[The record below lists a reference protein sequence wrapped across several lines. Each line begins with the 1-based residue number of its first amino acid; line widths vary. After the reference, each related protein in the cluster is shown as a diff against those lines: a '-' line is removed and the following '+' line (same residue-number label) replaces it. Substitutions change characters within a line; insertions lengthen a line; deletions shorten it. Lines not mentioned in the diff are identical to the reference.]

1 MKRIIFASAFFTLLF
16 SLVLW
21 SCKKSDTLDP
31 QIEGFAID
39 DYDVIQLTNDNPDV
53 PVYISYNDDRG
64 IDSVSINV
72 YKEGTTNLVAHN
84 VIRNLIHSAT
94 GRTRVTTPFPYADLG
109 GPTGVYTIEYKVTD
123 KTGKSATTSYNVNV
137 LNNKTR
143 NLCDF
148 PAATLPAGKNV
159 WIRVTSTQPVPAG
172 KNVYVTGSFEKD
184 NGGAGDW
191 TGGSVDMFKLTR
203 LSDRCFYIALN
214 LTNSH
219 QFKFTLGDWNQEAQG
234 NQGQTPSNATWN
246 GSSVQDITVYNW
258 KGQPLVMQTIPQ
270 VLPNQGIVSG
280 NMSVIADVNST
291 DDAMKYYL
299 VQKGGSLT
307 DKSNPMY
314 RVTGTT
320 KVIGSV
326 PKNSNLEYIV
336 VRDNNGTV
344 KQGVNA
350 WGFEQSVK
358 WDGKTNPVGINISK
372 FKDDQGILTVPANLY
387 IVGDAAPDN
396 DWSNPTQNPP
406 FTQVAPG
413 KFEIASIA
421 LTSGKSYLLLPQ
433 NNGNWDTKFGGD
445 GKLGG
450 DIVPQGNNIPA
461 PDQSGNYKITV
472 DFTTGKYTLTKL

>member
-1 MKRIIFASAFFTLLF
+1 
-16 SLVLW
+16 
-21 SCKKSDTLDP
+21 
-31 QIEGFAID
+31 
-39 DYDVIQLTNDNPDV
+39 
-53 PVYISYNDDRG
+53 
-64 IDSVSINV
+64 
-72 YKEGTTNLVAHN
+72 
-84 VIRNLIHSAT
+84 
-94 GRTRVTTPFPYADLG
+94 
-109 GPTGVYTIEYKVTD
+109 
-123 KTGKSATTSYNVNV
+123 
-137 LNNKTR
+137 
-143 NLCDF
+143 
-148 PAATLPAGKNV
+148 
-159 WIRVTSTQPVPAG
+159 
-172 KNVYVTGSFEKD
+172 
-184 NGGAGDW
+184 
-191 TGGSVDMFKLTR
+191 
-203 LSDRCFYIALN
+203 
-214 LTNSH
+214 
-219 QFKFTLGDWNQEAQG
+219 
-234 NQGQTPSNATWN
+234 
-246 GSSVQDITVYNW
+246 
-258 KGQPLVMQTIPQ
+258 
-270 VLPNQGIVSG
+270 
-280 NMSVIADVNST
+280 
-291 DDAMKYYL
+291 
-299 VQKGGSLT
+299 
-307 DKSNPMY
+307 MY